1 MKKVFL
7 FMAAGV
13 FAFSAA
19 GYADDTY
26 EDRRTFREDMANEA
40 RSDYSGFQQ
49 FSDERRNLLN
59 QGWSAQQIRS
69 KQQAEYDARRL
80 PPEQQSFG
88 DNDFTPPPAGTN
100 ASFSGFSTPQTRKRD
115 APAASLAVPE
125 EGN

>member
-1 MKKVFL
+1 MKKTFFFL
-7 FMAAGV
+7 VVASFV
-13 FAFSAA
+13 FATQVC
-19 GYADDTY
+19 ADDTY
-26 EDRRTFREDMANEA
+26 ENRRTFREDMANEA

-49 FSDERRNLLN
+49 LSDERRDLLR
-59 QGWSAQQIRS
+59 QGWSAEQIRS
-69 KQQAEYDARRL
+69 KQQAEYNARRL

-88 DNDFTPPPAGTN
+88 ESSFTPPPAGTN